1 MDIDPI
7 QQAAN
12 CLRDKARR
20 LMKLADEIEAE
31 AVGAHPKRGDFDPAS
46 NRYPTVNDVREVMSG
61 RSLRK
66 GTIASELNVPEKQ
79 LDQILTPENGFLR
92 NERGWVSYVV
102 KSNKGGEP

>member
-1 MDIDPI
+1 MTIDSI

-31 AVGAHPKRGDFDPAS
+31 AGGAKQNRGDFDPKS
-46 NRYPTVNDVREVMSG
+46 NRYPTVNDVRNVMSG
-61 RSLRK
+61 RSLRR

-92 NERGWVSYVV
+92 NERGWVSYV